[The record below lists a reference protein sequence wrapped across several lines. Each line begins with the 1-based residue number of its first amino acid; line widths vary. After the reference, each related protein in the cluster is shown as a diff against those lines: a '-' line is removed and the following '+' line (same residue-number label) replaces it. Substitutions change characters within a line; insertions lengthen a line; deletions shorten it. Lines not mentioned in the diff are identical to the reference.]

1 MVKTKNFEKIEVQSA
16 TQLRDWLFINHTQK
30 ESIWLVTYKK
40 HVPDKYVSISE
51 VLDQL
56 LCFGWIDGIRRKLD
70 EDKTMQLISPKQ
82 TQPNAEVV
90 SPDFIMDIVFT
101 YKEALPFFMF
111 MDIVMEEKDL
121 MDFCK

>member
-30 ESIWLVTYKK
+30 ECIWLVTYKK
-40 HVPDKYVSISE
+40 HISDKYVSTSE

-70 EDKTMQLISPKQ
+70 KDKTMQLISPTH
-82 TQPNAEVV
+82 TQPDAEVL
-90 SPDFIMDIVFT
+90 SPDFIMDIVST